1 MFYPRL
7 INSLLVSLEVV
18 RMALFM
24 SGRCHRGALWYL
36 CPTFWTA
43 PWARIKALMSRSVWV
58 CCSGSTD
65 ISKCCHNEIY
75 SSVPFIWFWQ
85 VVPLVSAHVYQLVLF
100 LSTAG
105 ECKVCVCT
113 SRPHHSSEVALI
125 LLQWTGSGLWRDWGI
140 AQHLVLT
147 GQHTS
152 FTVASTSQLTVPVNF
167 TILCVTRI

>member
-1 MFYPRL
+1 MFFSKWL
-7 INSLLVSLEVV
+7 INSLHVSLEVV
-18 RMALFM
+18 RMAQFM
-24 SGRCHRGALWYL
+24 SGRCHRGALLYL

-58 CCSGSTD
+58 CSPGSTN
-65 ISKCCHNEIY
+65 ISKLCHNKIY

-113 SRPHHSSEVALI
+113 SRHITAVKSLSFCSSGLALVSGGIGGLLNIWSLQVSTHHS
-125 LLQWTGSGLWRDWGI
+125 LLLP
-140 AQHLVLT
+140 LP
-147 GQHTS
+147 
-152 FTVASTSQLTVPVNF
+152 SQQYQSIKLF
-167 TILCVTRI
+167 LCVT